1 MAKFTNP
8 RVLHTN
14 FYSLEFKQLLDRFF
28 WDLENS
34 HEKRMRRN
42 GRFAA
47 TEVAPDG
54 EILINFGINEIG
66 WYKTTYAKKKNDDAI
81 LDWIGWMMKNKTHE
95 MIEDTLWQEYLPRST
110 VAAEFNVFST
120 NNRDKIDV
128 AKKAA
133 KKAEWTRDSDMVVP
147 LFSISEELAQKL
159 TNRGTKTTAMIVQV
173 KDIYFIYD
181 ALKNR
186 KGCDRRY
193 DKSIVKRWRG
203 QKKDP
208 LATEMEIARRA
219 EVERINAEY
228 KDMIDDLN
236 PDYRSVYTSTYTSQ
250 SKAYNELQQIIIAFK
265 NKCKAERERLTVERD
280 AKLKEL
286 EAMCYIA
293 I

>member
-8 RVLHTN
+8 RILYTN

-28 WDLENS
+28 WDLGQAN
-34 HEKRMRRN
+34 EKRMRRN
-42 GRFAA
+42 GRFAM

-54 EILINFGINEIG
+54 EILINLGVNEIG
-66 WYKTTYAKKKNDDAI
+66 WYKTTYAKKKSDDAI

-95 MIEDTLWQEYLPRST
+95 MIEDTMWHTYMPRST
-110 VAAEFNVFST
+110 ITFEA
-120 NNRDKIDV
+120 

-133 KKAEWTRDSDMVVP
+133 KKAEWKRDSDVVVQ
-147 LFSISEELAQKL
+147 LYSISEELAQKL
-159 TNRGTKTTAMIVQV
+159 TNAGNKTTAMTVQV

-219 EVERINAEY
+219 EVERITAEY
-228 KDMIDDLN
+228 KSMIEDLD
-236 PDYRSVYTSTYTSQ
+236 PDYRSVYTSGYKTQ
-250 SKAYNELQQIIIAFK
+250 SKAYNELQQIITEFK
-265 NKCKAERERLTVERD
+265 NKCKAERERLVVERD

-286 EAMCYIA
+286 EAMFYIA